1 MSEVGRA
8 VHLIVLTYRMRETA
22 RNCLLSLRS
31 LTYPDLTIIV
41 VDNDSRDGTEEM
53 VRSEFPE
60 AVMIQTGGNFGYTGG
75 NNAGIRYALDN
86 GADYVLVLN
95 PDTIVANPSFIEEMV
110 EYLEN
115 NPEVGIAGPR
125 VFLRE
130 RSEVQNTVLFP
141 PGLWRNI
148 VNWFRFR
155 IDPGSLEFSGGSVV
169 ESQVLNGV
177 CILIRSECLRRT
189 GLFDDNIF
197 MYIEDADLN
206 YRARNL
212 GWKVCYLPIDS
223 VIHVQKQSGY
233 EMTGMVS
240 FLLRRNSV
248 YYLCKIGRRID
259 AWGYA
264 LLSLA
269 VLAARGAMTMR
280 WSAIRDY
287 LGFCAKLARAY
298 RRILFGMSFDR
309 DYGPPYTKFEVL

>member
-60 AVMIQTGGNFGYTGG
+60 AVMIQTGGNLGYTGG
-75 NNAGIRYALDN
+75 NNAGIRYALDD
-86 GADYVLVLN
+86 GADYVLILN

-110 EYLEN
+110 GYLED

-141 PGLWRNI
+141 PGLRRNI

-177 CILIRSECLRRT
+177 CILIRSECLRGA

-206 YRARNL
+206 YRARSL
-212 GWKVCYLPIDS
+212 GWKVRYLPIDS
-223 VIHVQKQSGY
+223 VIHVQKRSGY

-287 LGFCAKLARAY
+287 LAFCAKLARAY
-298 RRILFGMSFDR
+298 RRILFGKSFDR